1 MACEHSDCFT
11 CPYDDCISDI
21 GPMKER
27 KKPGRKKLPPEELHK
42 HRLAY
47 NRKYNAEH
55 KEKMGQYMKT
65 YYQEHRAEYIERERL
80 KRKKKIKVDNNI

>member
-21 GPMKER
+21 GPMEQR
-27 KKPGRKKLPPEELHK
+27 KKPGRKKLPPEELRK

-55 KEKMGQYMKT
+55 K
-65 YYQEHRAEYIERERL
+65 I
-80 KRKKKIKVDNNI
+80 KKKIKIDNNI